1 MTDKPETIPITDPHH
16 IIPVFVNQVAGSGQ
30 LGGVFNLTLAT
41 ALFMPTGKGDVD
53 PDIVV
58 SCRLRMDF
66 TCVQHLHATL
76 GALIEQNIKPA
87 GATTN

>member
-1 MTDKPETIPITDPHH
+1 MSDKPEPLPITDPHH
-16 IIPVFVNQVAGSGQ
+16 ILPTFVNQVAGSGQ

-41 ALFMPTGKGDVD
+41 ALWTPVNGEVN

-66 TCVQHLHATL
+66 TCLQHLHATCA
-76 GALIEQNIKPA
+76 ALIEQNTKPT